1 VSDGGDRKS
10 AFAKAIPILIKL
22 EATADFPQN
31 KAYAQSNLM
40 KAYYE
45 TEQLDKAVSYANKVL
60 GDSATD
66 ANVRADAQ
74 LIIARSSFKRNEMA
88 AAKRGYADVLNN
100 SNGAIAAEATFYKAY
115 FENQEGKHEQAIAT
129 VQSLSKNYGSYKLWS
144 ARGLVVMAKSYDAT
158 QQTLNAV
165 TLLQGVIDNF
175 SQYPEVVAQAK
186 TELARIKN
194 VQAKTNSSIAPSNN

>member
-1 VSDGGDRKS
+1 
-10 AFAKAIPILIKL
+10 
-22 EATADFPQN
+22 
-31 KAYAQSNLM
+31 
-40 KAYYE
+40 
-45 TEQLDKAVSYANKVL
+45 
-60 GDSATD
+60 
-66 ANVRADAQ
+66 
-74 LIIARSSFKRNEMA
+74 
-88 AAKRGYADVLNN
+88 LNN